1 MTCEAVEPSQIC
13 VIDRTRYLAFLE
25 KNGELA
31 LKVIQLL
38 SHEGSLSFDKTDQFA
53 FSLARE
59 RMAALLLELAD
70 RYGETTT
77 QGSRI
82 SLHLKREELAQMA
95 AMTVETAVRLLHS
108 LQADQIIKLDGRAI
122 TILRPEQLG
131 RAAGQ
136 SPHLKLLS

>member
-1 MTCEAVEPSQIC
+1 MRHRSHKV
-13 VIDRTRYLAFLE
+13 LAFLE

-31 LKVIQLL
+31 FKVIQLL
-38 SHEGSLSFDKTDQFA
+38 SHEGSLSFDETDQFA

-59 RMAALLLELAD
+59 RMAPLLLELAD
-70 RYGETTT
+70 RYSETTT

-108 LQADQIIKLDGRAI
+108 LQADQIIKLDGHAI